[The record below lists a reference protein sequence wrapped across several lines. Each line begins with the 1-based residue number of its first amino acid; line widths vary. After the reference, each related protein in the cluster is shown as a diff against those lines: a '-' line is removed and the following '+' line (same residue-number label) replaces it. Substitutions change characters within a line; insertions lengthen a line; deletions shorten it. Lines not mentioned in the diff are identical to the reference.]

1 MGEEFPVR
9 GHAQVDHRAGAAGI
23 GVATL
28 AAPAPASADC
38 IGCAIGAGILG
49 GVAAGAIIGG
59 AIANGPPPLLPGYYP
74 PPPPGY
80 YTRRPRARTAR
91 RRLLALT
98 VLRPTPSWGPAAI
111 GDAAPSGL
119 RAIAISGGPC
129 RSVPDA
135 GCLHLDAAIQVSP
148 GRLA

>member
-1 MGEEFPVR
+1 MHKSIIALV
-9 GHAQVDHRAGAAGI
+9 GAAGI

-59 AIANGPPPLLPGYYP
+59 AIANSPP

-80 YTRRPRARTAR
+80 YPPPRPATIPRRPALMAHH
-91 RRLLALT
+91 RLPG
-98 VLRPTPSWGPAAI
+98 PTPSWLPAAI
-111 GDAAPSGL
+111 GDAATYGL
-119 RAIAISGGPC
+119 RATVISAGRF

-135 GCLHLDAAIQVSP
+135 WRLD
-148 GRLA
+148 R

>member
-1 MGEEFPVR
+1 MHKSIIALV
-9 GHAQVDHRAGAAGI
+9 GAAGI

-59 AIANGPPPLLPGYYP
+59 AIANSPPPPPPGYYP
-74 PPPPGY
+74 PPPPG
-80 YTRRPRARTAR
+80 PAMAR
-91 RRLLALT
+91 RRLPGAYGPAASG
-98 VLRPTPSWGPAAI
+98 PTPSWLPAAI
-111 GDAAPSGL
+111 GDAAPCGL
-119 RAIAISGGPC
+119 RATVISGGPF

-135 GCLHLDAAIQVSP
+135 WLPRS
-148 GRLA
+148 

>member
-1 MGEEFPVR
+1 MHKSIIALV
-9 GHAQVDHRAGAAGI
+9 GAAGI

-59 AIANGPPPLLPGYYP
+59 AIANSPP

-80 YTRRPRARTAR
+80 YPPPA
-91 RRLLALT
+91 RLL
-98 VLRPTPSWGPAAI
+98 PSTAPGRVWPATASR
-111 GDAAPSGL
+111 GLWPSASGL
-119 RAIAISGGPC
+119 RRVGS
-129 RSVPDA
+129 
-135 GCLHLDAAIQVSP
+135 
-148 GRLA
+148 RLPLGTPHRVG

>member
-1 MGEEFPVR
+1 MHKSIIALV
-9 GHAQVDHRAGAAGI
+9 GAAGI

-59 AIANGPPPLLPGYYP
+59 AIANSPPPPPPGYYP

-80 YTRRPRARTAR
+80 YPPPPPARMAH
-91 RRLLALT
+91 RRLPGLMALR
-98 VLRPTPSWGPAAI
+98 LRPTPSWLPAAI
-111 GDAAPSGL
+111 GDAATFGL
-119 RAIAISGGPC
+119 RATVISAGRF

-135 GCLHLDAAIQVSP
+135 WLLDREVSTVILP